1 MPPAISAQSIQ
12 TAGGGAHAWALTPDR
27 LWSVALWGVALLM
40 CLAVAM
46 VPAYLI
52 VRVLDVGQEAWDI
65 LLRGSTLV
73 LLART
78 IALALAVTVTT
89 TVLGVL
95 FAVLTTHTDLPGRFL
110 WTILLPLPLAIP
122 SYIGAFAFISLFGPG
137 GLHTARWGFDIY
149 GFGGA
154 WFTLSLLTYPYVFLP
169 VRAALM
175 GMDPAQLDAAR
186 TLGRGSWSTFFQ
198 VVVPQLWPAMRTG
211 GLLVALYTISDFG
224 AVSLLRCQTLTWILY
239 EKFGT
244 WDRAGAAVLA
254 MLILVLTLL
263 ILGLEYIGRGSEHLA
278 SRGHARRVS
287 LSAGG
292 WMRLGRWKSPAL
304 LACGLVAGVGLV
316 LPVLTVGW
324 WAVRGVG
331 SAGAVPLTQA
341 LWVPAL
347 GSVGVSAVTALLAV
361 VLALPLAVLV
371 TRSRSVPAQL
381 MARWAYAGY
390 ALPGIVVALAMIY
403 FGRHVGWLYQSLALM
418 LFAYILHFLP
428 QALGPVQAPLLQLNP
443 SLLDAARTLGHG
455 WTSVFR
461 RVLLP
466 LTAPGLWAGGL
477 LVFLTCMKE
486 LPITLMLS
494 PPGFDTLAT
503 EIWSLTTEAYFAR
516 AALPALLLL
525 ILSAAPIM
533 MLVAWERPG
542 RLFGGNA
549 KR

>member
-1 MPPAISAQSIQ
+1 
-12 TAGGGAHAWALTPDR
+12 
-27 LWSVALWGVALLM
+27 
-40 CLAVAM
+40 
-46 VPAYLI
+46 
-52 VRVLDVGQEAWDI
+52 
-65 LLRGSTLV
+65 
-73 LLART
+73 
-78 IALALAVTVTT
+78 
-89 TVLGVL
+89 
-95 FAVLTTHTDLPGRFL
+95 
-110 WTILLPLPLAIP
+110 
-122 SYIGAFAFISLFGPG
+122 
-137 GLHTARWGFDIY
+137 
-149 GFGGA
+149 
-154 WFTLSLLTYPYVFLP
+154 
-169 VRAALM
+169 
-175 GMDPAQLDAAR
+175 
-186 TLGRGSWSTFFQ
+186 
-198 VVVPQLWPAMRTG
+198 
-211 GLLVALYTISDFG
+211 
-224 AVSLLRCQTLTWILY
+224 
-239 EKFGT
+239 
-244 WDRAGAAVLA
+244 
-254 MLILVLTLL
+254 
-263 ILGLEYIGRGSEHLA
+263 
-278 SRGHARRVS
+278 
-287 LSAGG
+287 
-292 WMRLGRWKSPAL
+292 MRLGHWKSPAL
-304 LACGLVAGVGLV
+304 LACGLVAGVGLA

-331 SAGAVPLTQA
+331 SAGAVAIPLSQA

-347 GSVGVSAVTALLAV
+347 GSVGVSAATALLAV
-361 VLALPLAVLV
+361 ALALPIAVLV
-371 TRSRSVPAQL
+371 TRSRSRSVPAQL

-542 RLFGGNA
+542 RLFSGNA
-549 KR
+549 EK